1 MSQTRSFKPSPLIHF
16 SNSHYNTHTVYTYTS
31 KFCGNTCQ
39 SFMDIFMFLV
49 VESCLTLCN
58 PMDYSMPRFPVLHH
72 LPEFA
77 QTMPTESVMLSN
89 HLILYHSLFLLP
101 SIFPSIRVFFN
112 ELALCHQVAK
122 VLELQ
127 LQASFLP
134 MNIQDWFPSEWTGW
148 ISLQSKGLSRV
159 FSSTTIQKH
168 QFFGVL
174 PSLWFNSHI
183 HTWLLEKP

>member
-1 MSQTRSFKPSPLIHF
+1 MSQTHSFKPSPLIHF

-101 SIFPSIRVFFN
+101 SIFPSIRVFSN
-112 ELALCHQVAK
+112 ESANNNNPFQWLLTGNLC
-122 VLELQ
+122 
-127 LQASFLP
+127 
-134 MNIQDWFPSEWTGW
+134 
-148 ISLQSKGLSRV
+148 SLQKTCFKETKESK
-159 FSSTTIQKH
+159 
-168 QFFGVL
+168 
-174 PSLWFNSHI
+174 I
-183 HTWLLEKP
+183 HAW

>member
-1 MSQTRSFKPSPLIHF
+1 MSRTRSFKPSPLIHF
-16 SNSHYNTHTVYTYTS
+16 SNSHNNTHTVYTYTS

-39 SFMDIFMFLV
+39 YFMDIFIFLV

-72 LPEFA
+72 LREFA

-127 LQASFLP
+127 LQP
-134 MNIQDWFPSEWTGW
+134 
-148 ISLQSKGLSRV
+148 QSS
-159 FSSTTIQKH
+159 Q
-168 QFFGVL
+168 
-174 PSLWFNSHI
+174 
-183 HTWLLEKP
+183 

>member
-101 SIFPSIRVFFN
+101 SIFPSIRVFFPVSRLFASGGQRIDAF
-112 ELALCHQVAK
+112 ELWCWRRLLR
-122 VLELQ
+122 VLWAARRSNQSTLKE
-127 LQASFLP
+127 
-134 MNIQDWFPSEWTGW
+134 
-148 ISLQSKGLSRV
+148 ISPEYSLKGLMKPKLLILW
-159 FSSTTIQKH
+159 SSDAK
-168 QFFGVL
+168 
-174 PSLWFNSHI
+174 N
-183 HTWLLEKP
+183 LLV

>member
-1 MSQTRSFKPSPLIHF
+1 MSQTHSFKPSPLIHF

-112 ELALCHQVAK
+112 ELALCHQVAN

-127 LQASFLP
+127 LQHQSFQWIFRVDFLY
-134 MNIQDWFPSEWTGW
+134 DWLVWAPCSPRDSQEFSPTPSSKA
-148 ISLQSKGLSRV
+148 INSLV
-159 FSSTTIQKH
+159 
-168 QFFGVL
+168 VL
-174 PSLWFNSHI
+174 YGPTLTSVHDCWKKL
-183 HTWLLEKP
+183 